1 MNNKFSIRVQQVIQH
16 AREEALRLGNDFIDT
31 EHLLLGLLRL
41 SEGLAITIVKNLG
54 IDLQE
59 LRESI
64 EEFIEPTGATMKIGN
79 IPFTKRAERVLKVS
93 YIEGKNYNSEIIG
106 TEHLLLALTKE
117 EEGIASQVLQSFSIT
132 YDNIRRELDAILK
145 GETSK
150 ESPASP
156 SSSPSAK
163 DKDKSKTPVLD
174 HFGRDLTKMALE
186 GKLDPIIGREKEIA
200 RVSQIL
206 SRRKKNNPVL
216 IGEPGVGKTAIA
228 EGLALRIV
236 RREVSPI
243 LFNKRVVALDLGA
256 MVAGTKYRGQFEERV
271 KAVMNELEKNRNIIL
286 FLDELHTIVG
296 AGSASGSLDASN
308 MFKPALARGE
318 LQCIGATTLDE
329 YRQSIEK
336 DGALERRF
344 QKVVVDPPSRDET
357 IEILKGL
364 KERYEQHHGIT
375 YTPEAIEAAV
385 ALSERYITDRYL
397 PDKAIDVL
405 DETGSRMRISNI
417 IVPQEIRQLEAEIE
431 KIRQEKE
438 DLVKRQ
444 EYEKAARL
452 RDQKLQLEGKLRIER
467 EKWQKTESPSP
478 IAVTEDD
485 VGIVVSMMTGIPVTK
500 VAITEGQKL
509 LKMKENI
516 AETIIG
522 QQEAVDV
529 ISRSIRRTRTGLKNP
544 NRPIGSYIFLGPP
557 GVGKTE
563 LAKVLAEYLFE
574 DKQSLIRIDMSE
586 YMEKF
591 NVSRLI
597 GAPPGYVGYD
607 EGGQLTERVRRRP
620 YAVVLFD
627 EIEKAHPD
635 VFNILLQVLDSGE
648 LTDGSG
654 RKVDFK
660 NTLLIMTS
668 NLGTREATQA
678 ASYGFSKDTKGPN
691 QKEVASKMK
700 EAVFRMF
707 RPEFLNRVDE
717 IVVFRMLDHQ
727 DIMKILEIYLKEI
740 NDRLKEYSIKVELT
754 RGAKEYICEEGF
766 SPETG
771 ARPLRRAVERL
782 IEDPVAEEILR
793 GKFTGG
799 AIIQVNRKAKGL
811 TLHVH
816 GVTPAH
822 DNPNPVI

>member
-16 AREEALRLGNDFIDT
+16 AREEALRLGNDYIDT

-41 SEGLAITIVKNLG
+41 SEGLAITIIKNLG
-54 IDLQE
+54 CELQE

-64 EEFIEPTGATMKIGN
+64 EEFIEPSGATMKIGN

-117 EEGIASQVLQSFSIT
+117 EEGIASQVLQSFGIT
-132 YDNIRRELDAILK
+132 YDNIRRELDSILK
-145 GETSK
+145 GDTAK
-150 ESPASP
+150 EAASP
-156 SSSPSAK
+156 K
-163 DKDKSKTPVLD
+163 EKDKSKTPVLD
-174 HFGRDLTKMALE
+174 HFGRDLTKLALE

-271 KAVMNELEKNRNIIL
+271 KAVMNELEKNRNVIL

-329 YRQSIEK
+329 YRQTIEK

-344 QKVVVDPPSRDET
+344 QKVMVDPPTTEET
-357 IEILKGL
+357 LEILMGL

-375 YTPEAIEAAV
+375 YTQEAIEAAV
-385 ALSERYITDRYL
+385 TLSERYITDRYL

-405 DETGSRMRISNI
+405 DETGSKMRISNI
-417 IVPQEIRQLEAEIE
+417 VVPPEIRQLEAEIE
-431 KIRQEKE
+431 KIRQQKE
-438 DLVKRQ
+438 ELVKQQ
-444 EYEKAARL
+444 EYEKAAKL
-452 RDQKLQLEGKLRIER
+452 RDQKLQLEARLRAER
-467 EKWQKTESPSP
+467 EKWQKNESPSP
-478 IAVTEDD
+478 IAVSEED
-485 VGIVVSMMTGIPVTK
+485 VAVVVSMMTGIPVSK
-500 VAITEGQKL
+500 VAVSEGEKL
-509 LKMKENI
+509 LKMRENLS
-516 AETIIG
+516 TRIIG
-522 QQEAVDV
+522 QEDAIEI

-544 NRPIGSYIFLGPP
+544 NRPIGSFIFLGPP

-574 DKQSLIRIDMSE
+574 DKQSLVRIDMSE

-620 YAVVLFD
+620 YSVVLLD

-660 NTLLIMTS
+660 NTILIMTS

-678 ASYGFSKDTKGPN
+678 ATYGFTKDSRGPD
-691 QKEVASKMK
+691 QKVVANKMR
-700 EAVFRMF
+700 EAVKRLF

-717 IVVFRMLDHQ
+717 IIVFRMLDRR
-727 DIMKILEIYLKEI
+727 DIMKILDIYIEEI
-740 NDRLKEYSIKVELT
+740 NERLREHGIKIELT
-754 RGAKEYICEEGF
+754 RGAKELICDEGY
-766 SPETG
+766 SIETG
-771 ARPLRRAVERL
+771 ARPLRRSVERL
-782 IEDPVAEEILR
+782 IEDPIAEEILR
-793 GKFTGG
+793 GHFPNGS
-799 AIIQVNRKAKGL
+799 IVQVTRRAKGL
-811 TLHVH
+811 SFAVH
-816 GVTPAH
+816 GVAPAH
-822 DNPNPVI
+822 DNPVA